1 MINLFIY
8 LRPILKYKSNAFN
21 VTKLKS
27 VSRISTNLYSVM
39 HWNIYY
45 ILMCH
50 HKRKSAYYALYLIM
64 VPPARIELATDPYHG
79 SVMPFN

>member
-64 VPPARIELATDPYHG
+64 ALL
-79 SVMPFN
+79 FNFDTSEFFYIKVNF